1 MKCKLCGSEIDNEYN
16 YCLYCGKDVIVS
28 LEDDYDIPFDNIEP
42 YHKNLLNKVETVEL
56 KTYKFDGKQCY
67 EDYILLGNGTELYKT
82 YVYTNDF
89 VRNKPETIVD
99 IVIRINK
106 KHELVIPIEV
116 PVTLKPVNIGIQI
129 SDNYRL
135 KAIMNNQYA
144 SSTSSLIDLF
154 DAGEI
159 KMSK

>member
-16 YCLYCGKDVIVS
+16 YCLYCGKDIIVS

-42 YHKNLLNKVETVEL
+42 YHKNLLEKIKSIEL
-56 KTYKFDGKQCY
+56 KTYKFDGNNCY
-67 EDYILLGNGTELYKT
+67 EEFILLGNGNKLFNNYIF
-82 YVYTNDF
+82 TNDF
-89 VRNKPETIVD
+89 VTNKPDTTVD
-99 IVIRINK
+99 IIIRVNK
-106 KHELVIPIEV
+106 KHELVIPIKV
-116 PVTLKPVNIGIQI
+116 PVTLKPVNIGIKI
-129 SDNYRL
+129 SNNYRL
-135 KAIMNNQYA
+135 QAVMDNQYA